1 MDFFERWLSF
11 SPDGGDGTA
20 EVAYIA
26 IMVGVVLTLLFR
38 HQIEALIRTHAQSRR
53 AWLPGGGSP
62 EDGPRPSDPRD

>member
-26 IMVGVVLTLLFR
+26 IMVGVFLTFLFR
-38 HQIEALIRTHAQSRR
+38 HQILALIRAQGQSPR
-53 AWLPGGGSP
+53 ASLLGGGSP
-62 EDGPRPSDPRD
+62 EDGPRLSDPRD